1 MQGTGLA
8 SSSGMTPTAQRPR
21 LLVLST
27 LLGASLLA
35 SCLEIEDASDKK
47 KATADSAAGAVAAT
61 TSATTPVPPPSAR
74 FGPDS
79 ATRVRGGP
87 MWTAEQTAAM
97 QSDTAHDITDID
109 TTLTPES
116 APGAATGGTAA
127 TPTPAMPTP
136 LLAKGALIVPV
147 QGVEAT
153 ALHDTYNEQRGGGTR
168 PHEALDILAP
178 RGTPVLSATGGRVLK
193 LFDSKAGGKMVYA
206 ADSSEHFILMY
217 AHLDA
222 YAPGL
227 ADGQTLTRGQV
238 IGIVGTTG
246 NAPPNV
252 PHLHFAIAR
261 TNNVKEWWKGA
272 PVNPFPILAP

>member
-1 MQGTGLA
+1 
-8 SSSGMTPTAQRPR
+8 MTPTAHRSR
-21 LLVLST
+21 LLVLSA

-61 TSATTPVPPPSAR
+61 ATSTTPIPPPTAR

-79 ATRVRGGP
+79 ATRIRGGP

-97 QSDTAHDITDID
+97 QSDTAHTITDID
-109 TTLTPES
+109 TAIVS
-116 APGAATGGTAA
+116 DGAPGAATITGGTTSPA
-127 TPTPAMPTP
+127 PAMPTP

-147 QGVEAT
+147 QGIDAT
-153 ALHDTYNEQRGGGTR
+153 ALRDTYAEQRGGGTR

-193 LFDSKAGGKMVYA
+193 LFDSKAGGRMVYA
-206 ADSSEHFILMY
+206 ADSSERFILMY

-227 ADGQTLTRGQV
+227 ADGQPLTRGQV
-238 IGIVGTTG
+238 IGVVGTTG
-246 NAPPNV
+246 NAPANV

-272 PVNPFPILAP
+272 PVNPFPLLAP